1 MTEKTVKISQDII
14 DMARE
19 AKSFIAGS
27 GEASLPD
34 ERLMRAAV
42 TFNMLHRRGMIA
54 AVRHDD
60 HMCKPHDFDYFD
72 RAHAIALIASNFT
85 DNPPSTPERAALFAT
100 VLPDDY
106 GKALQEAV
114 AGNRRALGL
123 PPQGPT

>member
-1 MTEKTVKISQDII
+1 MTDKAVKVSQDII
-14 DMARE
+14 DMARA

-34 ERLMRAAV
+34 ESLMRAAV
-42 TFNMLHRRGMIA
+42 TFSMLQRRGMIA
-54 AVRHDD
+54 TVRNDD
-60 HMCKPHDFDYFD
+60 MMCKPHDFDYFD

-106 GKALQEAV
+106 GQALQEAV
-114 AGNRRALGL
+114 AGNRRVLGL